1 MLALLLAS
9 CSSDPNKEKHAYLT
23 SGDKYYQ
30 RGKYQEAV
38 IQFRNAIQI
47 DPRFAAAHWHLAR
60 AYLRLGNSEAA
71 YRELA
76 ETLSLEPKNPDAQL
90 ELAVLL
96 LARRQFNEAQAAAQE
111 ALKLAPTMP
120 AHTPFWARNTY

>member
-1 MLALLLAS
+1 MSIKPFKINELAVLFCLIALLLS
-9 CSSDPNKEKHAYLT
+9 CSSDPNKQKRAYLN

-47 DPRFAAAHWHLAR
+47 DPRLAEAHWHLAR
-60 AYLRLGNSEAA
+60 AYLRLRNSEAA
-71 YRELA
+71 YHELT

-90 ELAVLL
+90 ELASLL
-96 LARRQFNEAQAAAQE
+96 LARREYTEA
-111 ALKLAPTMP
+111 
-120 AHTPFWARNTY
+120 